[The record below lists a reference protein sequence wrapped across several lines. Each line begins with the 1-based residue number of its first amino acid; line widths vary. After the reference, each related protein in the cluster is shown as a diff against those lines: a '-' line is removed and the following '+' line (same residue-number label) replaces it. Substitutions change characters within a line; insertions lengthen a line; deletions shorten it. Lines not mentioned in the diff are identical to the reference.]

1 MRMSTPAPCGKR
13 RSLSRDRPQC
23 PTPRC
28 GNRYRSGSARPADEA
43 TGRGHAAG
51 ILAPRAE
58 GTTATT
64 ACRTGP
70 PTLRPIVAAAQE
82 AKDAGEHHAG
92 GDGLASEAGDRWQAH
107 LHAGGVAGCQASDPT
122 TARHA
127 AAAAGGSSIAIDG
140 VRGRDSRELRRA
152 AARPPPRA
160 LDAATIAAATGSAD
174 ATSTRSSKGRAT
186 TTTTAVRAHQS
197 G

>member
-1 MRMSTPAPCGKR
+1 MRTSTPAPCGKR

-140 VRGRDSRELRRA
+140 VRGRELRRA